1 MDLST
6 VQNKIRINSKVID
19 AIRENLRV
27 SEVGGILGIDE
38 NRIVTK
44 FYNDST
50 GITTKLRYIPN
61 VQKLNAVIQN
71 WAKENISF
79 IGFVHTH
86 PKGAEKLSSRDVEYA
101 EKIKLQCSMSEI
113 LMLLYIPAED
123 KFFQYVI

>member
-1 MDLST
+1 MNYQID
-6 VQNKIRINSKVID
+6 KAVID
-19 AIRENLRV
+19 AIKENLRV
-27 SEVGGILGIDE
+27 PEKGGILGIDE

-86 PKGAEKLSSRDVEYA
+86 PKGAEKLSPLDIEYA
-101 EKIKLQCSMSEI
+101 EKIKTKCALSEI
-113 LMLLYIPAED
+113 LMLLYIPAEE
-123 KFFQYVI
+123 KFLQYLI